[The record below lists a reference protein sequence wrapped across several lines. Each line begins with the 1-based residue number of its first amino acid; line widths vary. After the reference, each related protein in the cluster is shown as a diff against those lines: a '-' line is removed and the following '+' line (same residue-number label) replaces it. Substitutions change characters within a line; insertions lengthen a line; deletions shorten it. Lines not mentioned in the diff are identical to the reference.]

1 MRKLIKP
8 PKLISGDTVGIVS
21 PASAFFPIN
30 ESAFQRSIAYL
41 EKTGLHIQIAPHT
54 RDQWKHLNPPAQHR
68 AAEI

>member
-30 ESAFQRSIAYL
+30 ESAFQRGIAYL
-41 EKTGLHIQIAPHT
+41 EQTGLHDLFSLDEGAIVPNYLM
-54 RDQWKHLNPPAQHR
+54 RR
-68 AAEI
+68 AI